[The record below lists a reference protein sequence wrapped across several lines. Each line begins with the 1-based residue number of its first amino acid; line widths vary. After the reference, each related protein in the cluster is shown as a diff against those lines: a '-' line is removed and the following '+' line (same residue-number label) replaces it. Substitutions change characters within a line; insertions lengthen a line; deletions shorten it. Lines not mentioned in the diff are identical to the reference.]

1 MSVDVRA
8 KLAEKGITLPV
19 ATKPLAAY
27 VPAVRTG
34 NIVFTAGQL
43 PMVDGAIAKTGK
55 VGADVSVEEAYELA
69 KICAINALAAVELV
83 APVDS
88 IVKVVRIVCYVNGAA
103 GFVSQPAVANGAS
116 ELFMH
121 IWGDA
126 GVAARSALGVAELPL
141 NSPVEVELTVE
152 VALKAITYRAYLS
165 VLGLLLILRD
175 HQGATIRDLQ
185 SQRVLYLQF
194 RVMRQ
199 RAEQVLLV

>member
-1 MSVDVRA
+1 MTTDVRA
-8 KLAEKGITLPV
+8 KLAEKGLTLPV

-43 PMVDGAIAKTGK
+43 PMVDGVIAKTGK
-55 VGADVSVEEAYELA
+55 VGADVTVEEAYELA

-88 IVKVVRIVCYVNGAA
+88 IVKVVRIVCYVNGAP

-121 IWGDA
+121 IWGEA

-152 VALKAITYRAYLS
+152 VA
-165 VLGLLLILRD
+165 
-175 HQGATIRDLQ
+175 
-185 SQRVLYLQF
+185 
-194 RVMRQ
+194 
-199 RAEQVLLV
+199 

>member
-8 KLAEKGITLPV
+8 KLAEKGLTLPI

-43 PMVDGAIAKTGK
+43 PMVDGKIAREGK
-55 VGADVSVEEAYELA
+55 VGADVTVEDAYELA

-83 APVDS
+83 SPVDS
-88 IVKVVRIVCYVNGAA
+88 VVKVVRIVCYVNGAA
-103 GFVSQPAVANGAS
+103 GFVSHPAVANGAS

-126 GVAARSALGVAELPL
+126 GVAARSAIGVAELPL

-152 VALKAITYRAYLS
+152 VK
-165 VLGLLLILRD
+165 
-175 HQGATIRDLQ
+175 
-185 SQRVLYLQF
+185 
-194 RVMRQ
+194 
-199 RAEQVLLV
+199 

>member
-1 MSVDVRA
+1 MSIDVRA
-8 KLAEKGITLPV
+8 KLKEKNLTLPV

-43 PMVDGAIAKTGK
+43 PMVDGAIAKSGK
-55 VGADVSVEEAYELA
+55 VGSDVTVEEAYELA
-69 KICAINALAAVELV
+69 QICALNALAAVELV

-88 IVKVVRIVCYVNGAA
+88 VVKVVRIVCYVNGAP
-103 GFVSQPAVANGAS
+103 GFVSHPAVANGAS

-126 GVAARSALGVAELPL
+126 GVAARSAIGVAELPL

-152 VALKAITYRAYLS
+152 VS
-165 VLGLLLILRD
+165 
-175 HQGATIRDLQ
+175 
-185 SQRVLYLQF
+185 
-194 RVMRQ
+194 
-199 RAEQVLLV
+199 

>member
-1 MSVDVRA
+1 MSLVRN
-8 KLAEKGITLPV
+8 KLAEKGLTLPV
-19 ATKPLAAY
+19 ASKPLAAY

-55 VGADVSVEEAYELA
+55 VGAEITVEEGYELA
-69 KICAINALAAVELV
+69 RICAVNALAAVELV

-88 IVKVVRIVCYVNGAA
+88 VVKVVRIVCYVNGAP
-103 GFVSQPAVANGAS
+103 GFTNHPAVANGAS

-126 GVAARSALGVAELPL
+126 GVAARSAIGVAELPL

-152 VALKAITYRAYLS
+152 VA
-165 VLGLLLILRD
+165 
-175 HQGATIRDLQ
+175 
-185 SQRVLYLQF
+185 
-194 RVMRQ
+194 
-199 RAEQVLLV
+199 

>member
-1 MSVDVRA
+1 MSTDVRA
-8 KLAEKGITLPV
+8 KLAEKGLTLPV

-43 PMVDGAIAKTGK
+43 PLVDGVITKTGK
-55 VGADVSVEEAYELA
+55 VGSDVTVEEAYELA

-83 APVDS
+83 APIDS
-88 IVKVVRIVCYVNGAA
+88 IVKVVRIVCYVNGAP

-121 IWGDA
+121 IWGEA

-152 VALKAITYRAYLS
+152 VA
-165 VLGLLLILRD
+165 
-175 HQGATIRDLQ
+175 
-185 SQRVLYLQF
+185 
-194 RVMRQ
+194 
-199 RAEQVLLV
+199 

>member
-1 MSVDVRA
+1 MSTDVRA
-8 KLAEKGITLPV
+8 KLAELGLELPV
-19 ATKPLAAY
+19 AAKPVAAY

-55 VGADVSVEEAYELA
+55 VGSDVTVEEAYELA
-69 KICAINALAAVELV
+69 KICALNALAAVELV

-88 IVKVVRIVCYVNGAA
+88 VVKVVRIVCYVNGAT
-103 GFVSQPAVANGAS
+103 GFTSHPAVANGAS

-126 GVAARSALGVAELPL
+126 GVAARSAIGVAELPL

-152 VALKAITYRAYLS
+152 VA
-165 VLGLLLILRD
+165 
-175 HQGATIRDLQ
+175 
-185 SQRVLYLQF
+185 
-194 RVMRQ
+194 
-199 RAEQVLLV
+199 

>member
-8 KLAEKGITLPV
+8 KLAEKGLTLPV
-19 ATKPLAAY
+19 VSKPLAAY

-43 PMVDGAIAKTGK
+43 PMVDGKIAAEGK
-55 VGADVSVEEAYELA
+55 VGSDISVDEAKKLAEL
-69 KICAINALAAVELV
+69 CALNALAAVELV

-103 GFVSQPAVANGAS
+103 GFTNQPAVANGAS

-126 GVAARSALGVAELPL
+126 GVAARSALGVADLPL

-152 VALKAITYRAYLS
+152 V
-165 VLGLLLILRD
+165 
-175 HQGATIRDLQ
+175 Q
-185 SQRVLYLQF
+185 
-194 RVMRQ
+194 
-199 RAEQVLLV
+199 